1 MRASFLEQALE
12 NVEDKQEVKKELFDY
27 FLYGLNNAM
36 TEPERTAFLKIV
48 EKIEE
53 ATLWNSSSTSLGRFA
68 SQNCSQM
75 MILTTWK
82 KTTYQFINVKH
93 MQEATDF
100 GLCCRLYPQINFDDP
115 DKDTKTD
122 EELYVNKKPGVKN
135 GLVNGLT
142 VLLDVETVEYS
153 SKKSSTGFMVAL
165 SDAAGRAMISQQGRS
180 KFVKQQDNC
189 T

>member
-1 MRASFLEQALE
+1 MASFFEKALE
-12 NVEDKQEVKKELFDY
+12 NVEDKNRVKEKLYGY
-27 FLYGLNNAM
+27 FLYGLKNSI
-36 TEPERTAFLKIV
+36 TEEENKDFLKIV

-82 KTTYQFINVKH
+82 KTTYQFVNVKY

-115 DKDTKTD
+115 EKDTKTD

-135 GLVNGLT
+135 GLANGLS
-142 VLLDVETVEYS
+142 VLLDVETFEYS
-153 SKKSSTGFMVAL
+153 SKMSSTGFLVAL
-165 SDAAGRAMISQQGRS
+165 SDAAGRAMVSHHGR
-180 KFVKQQDNC
+180 
-189 T
+189 